1 MWSADLY
8 LENLYKACVS
18 QHSTT
23 YNADWQIGLKQQV
36 RMSLGN
42 FDDNQEPLN
51 PVFLEKS
58 DMGTYWRLR
67 VEITTIDPLRMPIYL
82 LIPKSKNNGKF
93 PAAIAI
99 HGHGYGSKEAVG
111 LNPDYS
117 KRTDKG
123 YHKEF
128 AVELVRKGLV
138 VVVPELV
145 GFGDR
150 KLQVDQGK
158 GLPIDNSCYMIA
170 SQLLLVGKTLPGL
183 RVQECR
189 RIIDYVQTLNYVDA
203 NRIGCMGIS
212 GGGLVA
218 AFTSILDERLK
229 ATVISGYTNTFK
241 GSIMDRRHCLDN
253 YIPGI
258 LNYAEMPDL
267 IGLIVPRA
275 LFIEAATRDYL
286 FPLDQVSHA
295 IEKLTSIYKEFGVD
309 GALGSHIF
317 EGGHEISGEESY
329 DWLVRQ
335 LATE

>member
-1 MWSADLY
+1 
-8 LENLYKACVS
+8 
-18 QHSTT
+18 
-23 YNADWQIGLKQQV
+23 
-36 RMSLGN
+36 
-42 FDDNQEPLN
+42 
-51 PVFLEKS
+51 
-58 DMGTYWRLR
+58 MGTYWRLR
-67 VEITTIDPLRMPIYL
+67 VEITTIPPLRMPVYV
-82 LIPKSKNNGKF
+82 LIPKTNNNREF

-117 KRTDKG
+117 LRTEKG

-128 AVELVRKGLV
+128 AIELVEKGLV

-150 KLQVDQGK
+150 KLQADQGK
-158 GLPIDNSCYMIA
+158 RLPTDNSCYMIA
-170 SQLLLVGKTLPGL
+170 SQLLILGKTLPGL

-189 RIIDYVQTLNYVDA
+189 RVIDYMQSLDYIDE

-218 AFTSILDERLK
+218 AFTSILDDRLQ

-253 YIPGI
+253 YVPGVLI
-258 LNYAEMPDL
+258 YAEMPDL

-275 LFIEAATRDYL
+275 LFIEAGTVDHL
-286 FPLDQVSHA
+286 FPLDQVSLA
-295 IEKLTSIYKEFGVD
+295 IEKLRSIYKDYGVD
-309 GALGSHIF
+309 DELESHIF
-317 EGGHEISGEESY
+317 EGGHEISGE
-329 DWLVRQ
+329 
-335 LATE
+335 

>member
-1 MWSADLY
+1 MY
-8 LENLYKACVS
+8 LESLYKECVN
-18 QHSTT
+18 QHSTI
-23 YNADWQIGLKQQV
+23 YNADWQTSLKEKV
-36 RMSLGN
+36 RKSLGN
-42 FDDNQEPLN
+42 FDDKKEPLN
-51 PVFLEKS
+51 PLLLERS
-58 DMGTYWRLR
+58 DMGAYWRMR
-67 VEITTIDPLRMPIYL
+67 IEITTINPLRMPVYV
-82 LIPKSKNNGKF
+82 LIPKSRNNGKF
-93 PAAIAI
+93 PAVVTI

-111 LNPDYS
+111 LNSDYS
-117 KRTDKG
+117 KRSEEG

-128 AVELVRKGLV
+128 AVELVNKGFV

-150 KLQVDQGK
+150 KLQADQGK
-158 GLPIDNSCYMIA
+158 GLPTDNSCYMIA

-189 RIIDYVQTLNYVDA
+189 RLIDFVQTLDYVDE
-203 NRIGCMGIS
+203 NLIGCMGIS

-229 ATVISGYTNTFK
+229 ATVISGYTSTFK

-258 LNYAEMPDL
+258 LTYAKMPDL

-275 LFIEAATRDYL
+275 LFIESGNADHL
-286 FPLDQVSHA
+286 FPLDQVSLA
-295 IEKLTSIYKEFGVD
+295 LGKLTSIYKEFNAEE
-309 GALGSHIF
+309 ALASHIF
-317 EGGHEISGEESY
+317 EGGHEICGEQSY

-335 LATE
+335 LANE

>member
-8 LENLYKACVS
+8 LENLYKECVN
-18 QHSTT
+18 QHSTIYDT
-23 YNADWQIGLKQQV
+23 DWQISLKEKV
-36 RMSLGN
+36 HKSLGS
-42 FDDNQEPLN
+42 FEDNQEPLN
-51 PVFLEKS
+51 PVLLEKS
-58 DMGTYWRLR
+58 DMGNYWRLR
-67 VEITTIDPLRMPIYL
+67 VEITTIHPLRMPVYV

-117 KRTDKG
+117 VRTDEG

-128 AVELVRKGLV
+128 AVELVKKGLV

-150 KLQVDQGK
+150 KLQADQGK
-158 GLPIDNSCYMIA
+158 GLPTDNSCYMIA
-170 SQLLLVGKTLPGL
+170 SQLLLVDKTLPGL

-189 RIIDYVQTLNYVDA
+189 RVIDYVQSLDYVDE

-258 LNYAEMPDL
+258 LTYAEMPEL

-275 LFIEAATRDYL
+275 LFIEAGTEDHL
-286 FPLDQVSHA
+286 FPLDQVSYA
-295 IEKLTSIYKEFGVD
+295 IEKLTTIYKGFG
-309 GALGSHIF
+309 AAATLASHIF
-317 EGGHEISGEESY
+317 EGGHEISGEHSY

-335 LATE
+335 LASE